1 MLGITADQLA
11 AVYRTAFPVL
21 YGYDTK
27 RDYYDENG
35 RLVPG
40 DIVKKWL
47 KDGDELRAEDRT
59 ATNESG
65 YTYTYEPP
73 FVLLDREADLREAHA
88 YFSGLNH

>member
-47 KDGDELRAEDRT
+47 KDGDELNVEDRT

-65 YTYTYEPP
+65 TRTRMNRRSCCLIGRQICGRRTLTSQ
-73 FVLLDREADLREAHA
+73 V
-88 YFSGLNH
+88 